1 MDDDMSIVTEQGD
14 VETWKSNSSKI
25 KTEMSDK
32 LKEYLNYL
40 KSKLD

>member
-1 MDDDMSIVTEQGD
+1 MNDEINIVTEQGD
-14 VETWKSNSSKI
+14 VELWKSNSSQV

-32 LKEYLNYL
+32 LKEYLDYL